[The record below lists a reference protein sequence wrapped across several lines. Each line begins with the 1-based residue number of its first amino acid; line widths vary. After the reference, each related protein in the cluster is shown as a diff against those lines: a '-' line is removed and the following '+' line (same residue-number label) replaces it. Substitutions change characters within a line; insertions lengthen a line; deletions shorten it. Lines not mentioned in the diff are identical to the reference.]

1 MRKKKSLILES
12 VHETAKGL
20 YNTGVIDRVTLL
32 EFDRLCLPAIE
43 PLKTFIPN
51 TILPRLVMAK
61 DLFHNT
67 VKTALQK
74 DGWRIT
80 ADPYQLRYGVADVYI
95 DLAAEEAIAAEKEGR
110 KIAVEVKSFA
120 GGSTISE
127 FHTALGQFLN
137 YLMAIEISDEPERTL
152 YLAVPTDTYQM
163 FLRLE
168 PAKTVIERY
177 KIRLIVYNPKSEEID
192 QWIE

>member
-1 MRKKKSLILES
+1 
-12 VHETAKGL
+12 
-20 YNTGVIDRVTLL
+20 
-32 EFDRLCLPAIE
+32 
-43 PLKTFIPN
+43 
-51 TILPRLVMAK
+51 MAK
-61 DLFHNT
+61 DIFHNT

-74 DGWRIT
+74 DGWQIT
-80 ADPYQLRYGVADVYI
+80 DDPYRLRYGVADVYI
-95 DLAAEEAIAAEKEGR
+95 DLAAKEAIAAEKEGR

-137 YLMAIEISDEPERTL
+137 YRIAIEVSDEPERVL
-152 YLAVPTDTYQM
+152 YLAIPTDTYQM
-163 FLRLE
+163 FLRFE

-177 KIRLIVYNPKSEEID
+177 EVRLIVYDSNCEAID

>member
-1 MRKKKSLILES
+1 
-12 VHETAKGL
+12 
-20 YNTGVIDRVTLL
+20 
-32 EFDRLCLPAIE
+32 
-43 PLKTFIPN
+43 
-51 TILPRLVMAK
+51 MAK
-61 DLFHNT
+61 DIFHNT
-67 VKTALQK
+67 VKIALQK
-74 DGWRIT
+74 DGWKIT
-80 ADPYQLRYGVADVYI
+80 PDPYQLRYGVADVYI

-137 YLMAIEISDEPERTL
+137 YRVAIEVSSEPERML

-163 FLRLE
+163 FLRFE

-177 KIRLIVYNPKSEEID
+177 EIRLIIYNPTREAID
-192 QWIE
+192 QWID

>member
-1 MRKKKSLILES
+1 
-12 VHETAKGL
+12 
-20 YNTGVIDRVTLL
+20 
-32 EFDRLCLPAIE
+32 
-43 PLKTFIPN
+43 
-51 TILPRLVMAK
+51 MAR
-61 DLFHNT
+61 DIFHDT

-74 DGWRIT
+74 DGWSIT
-80 ADPYQLRYGVADVYI
+80 HDPYPLRYGIADVYI
-95 DLAAEEAIAAEKEGR
+95 DLAAEEAIAAEKDGR

-137 YLMAIEISDEPERTL
+137 YRIAIEVSDEPDRIL
-152 YLAVPTDTYQM
+152 YLAIPNDTYQM
-163 FLRLE
+163 FVRFE

-177 KIRLIVYNPKSEEID
+177 EIRLIVYNPNQEVID

>member
-1 MRKKKSLILES
+1 
-12 VHETAKGL
+12 
-20 YNTGVIDRVTLL
+20 
-32 EFDRLCLPAIE
+32 
-43 PLKTFIPN
+43 
-51 TILPRLVMAK
+51 MAK
-61 DLFHNT
+61 DLFHNR
-67 VKTALQK
+67 VKIPLQK
-74 DGWRIT
+74 DDWKIT
-80 ADPYQLRYGVADVYI
+80 HDPYQLRYGVADVYI

-137 YLMAIEISDEPERTL
+137 YRIAIEVSSEPERIL

-163 FLRLE
+163 FLRFE

-177 KIRLIVYNPKSEEID
+177 EIRLIIYNPTREAID
-192 QWIE
+192 QWID

>member
-1 MRKKKSLILES
+1 
-12 VHETAKGL
+12 
-20 YNTGVIDRVTLL
+20 
-32 EFDRLCLPAIE
+32 
-43 PLKTFIPN
+43 
-51 TILPRLVMAK
+51 MAK

-67 VKTALQK
+67 VKIALQK
-74 DGWRIT
+74 DGWKIT
-80 ADPYQLRYGVADVYI
+80 HDPYQLRYGVADVYI

-137 YLMAIEISDEPERTL
+137 YRVALEVSSEPERIL

-163 FLRLE
+163 FLRFE

-177 KIRLIVYNPKSEEID
+177 EIRLIIYNPTCQEID
-192 QWIE
+192 RWID

>member
-1 MRKKKSLILES
+1 
-12 VHETAKGL
+12 
-20 YNTGVIDRVTLL
+20 
-32 EFDRLCLPAIE
+32 
-43 PLKTFIPN
+43 
-51 TILPRLVMAK
+51 MAK

-67 VKTALQK
+67 VKIALQK

-137 YLMAIEISDEPERTL
+137 YLIAILVPRGSANEVSDEPERML

-163 FLRLE
+163 FLRFE

-177 KIRLIVYNPKSEEID
+177 KVRLLVYNSSSEEID
-192 QWIE
+192 RWIE

>member
-1 MRKKKSLILES
+1 
-12 VHETAKGL
+12 
-20 YNTGVIDRVTLL
+20 
-32 EFDRLCLPAIE
+32 
-43 PLKTFIPN
+43 
-51 TILPRLVMAK
+51 MAK

-67 VKTALQK
+67 VKIALQK
-74 DGWRIT
+74 DGWKIT
-80 ADPYQLRYGVADVYI
+80 HDPYQLRYGVADVYI
-95 DLAAEEAIAAEKEGR
+95 DLAAEEAIAAEKEGC

-137 YLMAIEISDEPERTL
+137 YRIAIEVSSEPERIL

-163 FLRLE
+163 FLKFE

-177 KIRLIVYNPKSEEID
+177 EIRLIIYNPTREAID
-192 QWIE
+192 QWID

>member
-1 MRKKKSLILES
+1 
-12 VHETAKGL
+12 
-20 YNTGVIDRVTLL
+20 
-32 EFDRLCLPAIE
+32 
-43 PLKTFIPN
+43 
-51 TILPRLVMAK
+51 MAK

-67 VKTALQK
+67 VKIALQK
-74 DGWRIT
+74 DGWKIT
-80 ADPYQLRYGVADVYI
+80 HDPYQLRYGVADVYI

-137 YLMAIEISDEPERTL
+137 YRVAIEVSSEPERML

-163 FLRLE
+163 FLRFE

-177 KIRLIVYNPKSEEID
+177 EIRLIIYNSTREAID
-192 QWIE
+192 QWID